1 MTQAKSEQEPG
12 IDRHAIAAEAR
23 VIVRRAR
30 KGALAT
36 LAADGAP
43 YASLVTLATDAR
55 GAPLVLISGLARHTQ
70 NLLRDDRASV
80 LIDETSVA
88 GDPLQGARLSV
99 SGRFAKIEDD
109 AAKRRFL
116 SRQPDA
122 AGYAGF
128 GDFAFWRMAVE
139 GAHFIGG
146 FGRIHDL
153 GADELLLPAH
163 EAEALSAAEPGI
175 VEHMNEDHADA
186 VELYAVKLL
195 GGAAGPWRMT
205 GCDPEGCDLVLDDKA
220 LRLVFPER
228 VATPGDVRR
237 MLVELVK
244 QARGGA

>member
-1 MTQAKSEQEPG
+1 MTQAKTENEPG
-12 IDRHAIAAEAR
+12 AARSAIAAEAR
-23 VIVRRAR
+23 AILRRAR

-36 LAADGAP
+36 LGADGAP

-55 GAPLVLISGLARHTQ
+55 GAPLILISGLARHTQ

-80 LIDETSVA
+80 LIDETGVA

-99 SGRFAKIEDD
+99 SGSFAKVDD
-109 AAKRRFL
+109 EAAKRRFL

-153 GADELLLPAH
+153 GPDELLLPAH
-163 EAEALSAAEPGI
+163 DADALAESEPGI
-175 VEHMNEDHADA
+175 VEHMNDDHADA

-195 GGAAGPWRMT
+195 GGAPGPWRMT
-205 GCDPEGCDLVLDDKA
+205 GCDAEGCDLVLDDRA

-228 VATPGDVRR
+228 VTTPNDVR
-237 MLVELVK
+237 LVLVDLVK
-244 QARGGA
+244 QARA